1 MNRDTETIFAAL
13 RKQAEIVLHSKSV
26 ELSGYSAEDM
36 QHLLHELQ
44 VHQIELELQNEQLF
58 TAQRELE
65 ASRNKYADLYDF
77 APVGY
82 FSVDNQG
89 LISEVNL
96 TGATMLG
103 TDRYE
108 LIRQPF
114 AHFVDRADQDA
125 YYFYQRAIF
134 SSRTS
139 QTCDI
144 RLVGQNPVNF
154 YARLEGIAV
163 QSSDDT
169 AESMR
174 LAIIDITQ
182 RKVAE
187 EALQRAHEDLEL
199 RVQERTAD
207 LRREIAERQQTENAL
222 QASEERYKR
231 LLHSVTDYIF
241 TVRVEHGQP
250 VETHHGSNC
259 LAVTGYTS
267 QEYEADPNLW
277 YEMIYEADRQRV
289 MDQTEKLRA
298 GEWVPPVE
306 HRITHKDGSIR
317 WIRNTMVLRKDD
329 QGQVISYEGLI
340 TDITER
346 KQLQE
351 QLEAIYLLGQELT
364 LLLDEA
370 GVIERVLLTAAN
382 LLKTKNVV
390 YGIVNMATR
399 ELEYHT
405 HFTDKVRVVLPFS
418 VRLDDETEVGVNVIR
433 YKQAINIS
441 DTHQETRYNAPSIKL
456 SGRSCLCV
464 PLMVGQR
471 VIGVLKASSSK
482 PGVFSND
489 DQKLLQTLADHTAVA
504 IETARLYQEI
514 RQRVEDLTRLNEEA
528 EMLRQATAALTSTL
542 DLDQV
547 LEAILTHL
555 EQVVPYD
562 SACVLLWEE
571 EGLQVVA
578 ARGHHLSEQI
588 VGTHYPTNPP
598 AYQEFSDNI
607 HALMLS
613 SILQGLGD
621 VEYVPGWL
629 GVPLTVRGK
638 VIGYLTL
645 DSQRTTTYAQTEVTL
660 AQAFAN
666 QAAVAIQNA
675 QLYQAERE
683 QFRRLEQSQSQLIQ
697 AEKMAALGRLMASVA
712 HEINNPL
719 QAIQNSLALLEREVN
734 QRQIHSKMTYHLRV
748 AGDEIERISSI
759 VQRVRRF
766 FRPMSHRPQSGA
778 FDEFYRSA
786 DDELRS
792 INLHAILDD
801 VLQLNGEQFSRFGIA
816 IQRKWATHLPSVLGN
831 SDQLKQ
837 VFLNLILNA
846 IDAMTKSGGILFT
859 GTGVIQARTNDNRL
873 QTAIRITVS
882 DTGAGM
888 SPEVQALLFE
898 PFFTTKE
905 QGSGLGLFVSYK
917 IVEAHRGRIS
927 VESHPGLGT
936 TFTVLLPVER
946 SA

>member
-1 MNRDTETIFAAL
+1 MTRDTETIFAAL
-13 RKQAEIVLHSKSV
+13 RKQAEIVLHGKPI

-44 VHQIELELQNEQLF
+44 VHQIELELQNEQLS
-58 TAQRELE
+58 TAHRDLE
-65 ASRNKYADLYDF
+65 VSRNKYADLYDF

-82 FSVDNQG
+82 FAVDAQG
-89 LISEVNL
+89 LILEVNL
-96 TGATMLG
+96 TGAAMLG
-103 TDRYE
+103 TDRHS
-108 LIRQPF
+108 LIRQPL
-114 AHFVDRADQDA
+114 AHFIDRADQDA
-125 YYFYQRAIF
+125 YYFYQRALF
-134 SSRTS
+134 SSGTS
-139 QTCDI
+139 QPCEI
-144 RLVGQNPVNF
+144 RLVGQNLLKF

-163 QSSDDT
+163 QNSDGT
-169 AESMR
+169 IESVR
-174 LAIIDITQ
+174 LAIIDITK
-182 RKVAE
+182 RKIAE
-187 EALQRAHEDLEL
+187 EALQKIHEDLEL
-199 RVQERTAD
+199 RVQGRTAD
-207 LRREIAERQQTENAL
+207 LRREITERQQTESAL

-241 TVRVEHGQP
+241 TVRVEQGQP
-250 VETHHGSNC
+250 VETRHGSNC
-259 LAVTGYTS
+259 VAVTGYTS

-277 YEMIYEADRQRV
+277 YEMIYETDRQWV
-289 MDQTEKLRA
+289 TEQTEKLRA
-298 GEWVPPVE
+298 GESVPPVE
-306 HRITHKDGSIR
+306 HRIIHKDGSIR
-317 WIRNTMVLRKDD
+317 WIRNTVVLRRDD

-346 KQLQE
+346 KHLQE

-370 GVIERVLLTAAN
+370 GIIERVLLTAAN

-390 YGIVNMATR
+390 YGVVNTATN

-405 HFTDKVRVVLPFS
+405 HNTDKLKVVPKSS
-418 VRLDDETEVGVNVIR
+418 VRLDNETDIGVSVIHHN
-433 YKQAINIS
+433 QAINIS
-441 DTHQETRYNAPSIKL
+441 DTQQETRYNASSLKL
-456 SGRSCLCV
+456 ASRSCLCV
-464 PLMVGQR
+464 PLTVGQR
-471 VIGVLKASSSK
+471 VIGVLQASSLELSS
-482 PGVFSND
+482 FSND

-504 IETARLYQEI
+504 LETARLYQEI
-514 RQRVEDLTRLNEEA
+514 RQRVEELTRLNEEA

-571 EGLQVVA
+571 EGLRVVA
-578 ARGHHLSEQI
+578 ARGHHLPEQI

-598 AYQEFSDNI
+598 AYQEFNDNI

-613 SILQGLGD
+613 SVLQGLGD

-629 GVPLTVRGK
+629 GVPLTVRGE

-675 QLYQAERE
+675 RLYQAERE

-734 QRQIHSKMTYHLRV
+734 QRQLHAKMTYHLKV

-766 FRPMSHRPQSGA
+766 FRPMSHTPPSGA

-792 INLHAILDD
+792 IDLHAILDD
-801 VLQLNGEQFSRFGIA
+801 VLQLNSEQFSRYGIA
-816 IQRKWATHLPSVLGN
+816 IQRKWATRLPPIWGN

-837 VFLNLILNA
+837 VFLNLVLNA
-846 IDAMTKSGGILFT
+846 TDAMAKFGGILFT
-859 GTGVIQARTNDNRL
+859 STGVVRTRSGDNRL
-873 QTAIRITVS
+873 QTAVRIIVS

-888 SPEVQALLFE
+888 APEVQALLFE

-917 IVEAHRGRIS
+917 IIESHRGRIS

-936 TFTVLLPVER
+936 TFTVLLPIEG
-946 SA
+946 SS